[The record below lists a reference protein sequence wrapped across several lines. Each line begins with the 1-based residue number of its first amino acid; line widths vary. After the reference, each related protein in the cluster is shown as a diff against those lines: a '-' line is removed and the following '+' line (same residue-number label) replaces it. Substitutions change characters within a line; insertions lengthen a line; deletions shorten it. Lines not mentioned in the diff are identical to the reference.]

1 MGDPVNIGLHIV
13 LYGLVAATSPL
24 ALGATIVVLTSGRG
38 RLNGTAFAIGVL
50 LGQTLVIVVLAVIGS
65 TWVPKGET
73 QHQVLRG
80 VFDLGFGIALLAA
93 AWHLRQGETPWPR
106 PPRPPGPRTV
116 AIQARLARL
125 SPATALG
132 TGALLGIGGP
142 KRFGITLL
150 AAATVAAGNVS
161 DQAEVLLTVAY
172 VLIATVL
179 VWVPVLLY
187 LVFAERSTNWLRA
200 RQAWVRAHQQPL
212 IFYPSLVL
220 GVGLAVGGVVQLI
233 GAG

>member
-1 MGDPVNIGLHIV
+1 VNLGLHIV

-50 LGQTLVIVVLAVIGS
+50 LGQTLVIIVIAVVGS

-73 QHQVLRG
+73 QHEVLRG

-93 AWHLRQGETPWPR
+93 AWHLRRSGGPWPR
-106 PPRPPGPRTV
+106 PPRPPGPRTM

-150 AAATVAAGNVS
+150 AAATVAASNASGHT
-161 DQAEVLLTVAY
+161 EVVLTIAY

-187 LVFAERSTNWLRA
+187 LVFADRSTDWLRA
-200 RQAWVRAHQQPL
+200 RQAWVRAHEQPL
-212 IFYPSLVL
+212 VFYPSLVL
-220 GVGLAVGGVVQLI
+220 GAGLVIGGLVQLI
-233 GAG
+233 A

>member
-1 MGDPVNIGLHIV
+1 MNIGLHIV

-50 LGQTLVIVVLAVIGS
+50 LGQTLVIIVIAVVGS

-73 QHQVLRG
+73 QHEVLRG

-93 AWHLRQGETPWPR
+93 AWHLRRSGGPWPR
-106 PPRPPGPRTV
+106 PPRPPGPRTM

-132 TGALLGIGGP
+132 TGTLLGIGGP

-150 AAATVAAGNVS
+150 AAATVAASNASGHT
-161 DQAEVLLTVAY
+161 EVVLTIAY

-187 LVFAERSTNWLRA
+187 LVFADRSTDWLRA
-200 RQAWVRAHQQPL
+200 RQAWVRAHEQPL
-212 IFYPSLVL
+212 VFYPSLVL
-220 GVGLAVGGVVQLI
+220 GAGLVIGGLVQLI
-233 GAG
+233 A

>member
-1 MGDPVNIGLHIV
+1 MGGKHVNLGLHIV

-24 ALGATIVVLTSGRG
+24 ALGATIIVLTSGRG

-50 LGQTLVIVVLAVIGS
+50 VGQTLVIAVLAVLGS
-65 TWVPKGET
+65 TWMPKDET
-73 QHQVLRG
+73 KHEVLRA

-93 AWHLRQGETPWPR
+93 AWHVRHGDAPWPR
-106 PPRPPGPRTV
+106 PPRPPGPRTT

-125 SPATALG
+125 SPGTALG

-161 DQAEVLLTVAY
+161 NQTEVALTITY

-187 LVFAERSTNWLRA
+187 LVFAERSTDWLRA
-200 RQAWVRAHQQPL
+200 RQAWVRAHEQPL

-220 GVGLAVGGVVQLI
+220 GAGLVVGGLAQLI
-233 GAG
+233 A

>member
-1 MGDPVNIGLHIV
+1 MNLGLHIV

-50 LGQTLVIVVLAVIGS
+50 LGQTLVIIVIAVVGS

-73 QHQVLRG
+73 QHEVLRG

-93 AWHLRQGETPWPR
+93 AWHLRRSGGPWPR
-106 PPRPPGPRTV
+106 PPRPPGPRTM

-150 AAATVAAGNVS
+150 AAATVAASNASGHT
-161 DQAEVLLTVAY
+161 EVVLTIAY

-187 LVFAERSTNWLRA
+187 LVFADRSTDWLRA
-200 RQAWVRAHQQPL
+200 RQAWVRAHEQPL
-212 IFYPSLVL
+212 VFYPSLVL
-220 GVGLAVGGVVQLI
+220 GAGLVISGLVQLI
-233 GAG
+233 A

>member
-1 MGDPVNIGLHIV
+1 VNIGLHIL

-50 LGQTLVIVVLAVIGS
+50 VGQTFIIVVLARLGS
-65 TWVPKGET
+65 TWVPEGEH
-73 QHQVLRG
+73 QHEVLRG
-80 VFDLGFGIALLAA
+80 IFDLGFGIALLGA
-93 AWHLRQGETPWPR
+93 AWHLRHGDAPWPR
-106 PPRPPGPRTV
+106 PPRPPGPRTM
-116 AIQARLARL
+116 AIQARLERL

-132 TGALLGIGGP
+132 TGALLGVGGP

-150 AAATVAAGNVS
+150 AAATVAAGSVS
-161 DQAEVLLTVAY
+161 GQTELVLTIAY
-172 VLIATVL
+172 ILVATVL

-187 LVFAERSTNWLRA
+187 LVFAERSTDWLRQ
-200 RQAWVRAHQQPL
+200 RQAWVRAHEQPL

-220 GVGLAVGGVVQLI
+220 GAGLIVGGGVQLI
-233 GAG
+233 G

>member
-1 MGDPVNIGLHIV
+1 MNIGLHIL

-50 LGQTLVIVVLAVIGS
+50 VGQTLVIVVLSVLGS
-65 TWVPKGET
+65 TWVPKDET
-73 QHQVLRG
+73 QHEVLRG

-93 AWHLRQGETPWPR
+93 AWHLRHGDTPWPR
-106 PPRPPGPRTV
+106 PPRPPGPRTT

-125 SPATALG
+125 SPVTALG

-142 KRFGITLL
+142 KRFGITFL
-150 AAATVAAGNVS
+150 AAASVAAANVS
-161 DQAEVLLTVAY
+161 DEMSVVLAGAY

-200 RQAWVRAHQQPL
+200 RQAWIRAHEQPL
-212 IFYPSLVL
+212 IFYPSVVL
-220 GVGLAVGGVVQLI
+220 GAGLVVGGLVQLI